1 MTSTTARTSSENDR
15 VTVGLINSVDIMQ
28 IRKRNAPL
36 VFCRS
41 IACSVSQNSLRL
53 GNDRDCLLSRLTS
66 LGSYRTD
73 SDPVLDRDKSNCAPY
88 VGQKTKACPA
98 APPARPRMAPL
109 REYPFP

>member
-1 MTSTTARTSSENDR
+1 MTSTTAGTSSENGR

-36 VFCRS
+36 VVCRS
-41 IACSVSQNSLRL
+41 IACSFNLNSLRL

-73 SDPVLDRDKSNCAPY
+73 SDSVLDRDKSNCAPY
-88 VGQKTKACPA
+88 VGQKTIACPA
-98 APPARPRMAPL
+98 APPARPLIAPL